1 MPRARYA
8 RWDGTQQVDDVTGE
22 DLLRAMS
29 DELLEHGDLD
39 QALRRLMQ
47 RGFRDP
53 AGRDVS
59 GLRELLERVRQRR
72 SQLAKEA
79 FSRMQDALG
88 SVTPEDLARVREM
101 LSELNSLVERRDAGD
116 DVQQDF
122 ERFMDRYGD
131 MVPGEPRSLEE
142 LLEAMARQAA
152 VARALLESMTPE
164 QRAKLAELSEALLES
179 DALLSGEL
187 GRLAAHLGAFSPF
200 SDELGDMAFGLGPA
214 SPVVGAF
221 ADLSQL
227 EQLLAGAP
235 SPGALAEVDIARA
248 RELLGAEDAHSLEAL
263 GRLAKQLRDAG
274 YAEQKEGR
282 MRLTPRGLRRLGDQA
297 LADLYTRLAPYR
309 SGQHQVGR
317 PGIGHERAGETKA
330 YEWGDPFNLSIERT
344 VRNALAR
351 RGPGTPVELS
361 PLDFEV
367 ERTESLTRSAT
378 VIMLDLSL
386 SMPMRGNFVAAKKMA
401 MALHALIS
409 ARFPSD
415 YLGVVGF
422 ARYARE
428 ISFRELP
435 EVSWDYDWGTN
446 IQHGLV
452 IARKLL
458 ARRRGTKQV
467 IMVTDGEPTA
477 HWPPGAL
484 EPVFGYPPTQQT
496 VDATL
501 VEVARCT
508 REQIRINTFALDA
521 TGHLR
526 RFVEQLARL
535 NKGKAFFTTP
545 NTLGDY
551 VLADF
556 LEEKR
561 LARSKNRRRLRRTA
575 EGF

>member
-1 MPRARYA
+1 VPRAHYS
-8 RWDGTQQVDDVTGE
+8 RWDGTQQLGDWTGDDVLG
-22 DLLRAMS
+22 AMA
-29 DELLEHGDLD
+29 DDLLEHGDLD

-53 AGRDVS
+53 SGYNIA
-59 GLRELLERVRQRR
+59 GLRDLLERVRRR
-72 SQLAKEA
+72 RAELAKEA
-79 FSRMQDALG
+79 FSHMQEALG
-88 SVTPEDLARVREM
+88 RVTAEDLARVRDM
-101 LSELNSLVERRDAGD
+101 LAELNSLVERRDSGN
-116 DVQQDF
+116 DVQRDF
-122 ERFMDRYGD
+122 EQFMDRYGD
-131 MVPGEPRSLEE
+131 MVPGNPSTLDE
-142 LLEAMARQAA
+142 LLEALARQAA
-152 VARALLESMTPE
+152 AARALLDSMTPE
-164 QRAKLAELSEALLES
+164 QRAKLAELSEALFES
-179 DALLSGEL
+179 DTGLLGEL
-187 GRLAAHLGAFSPF
+187 GRLAGRLGVFAPPGHLE
-200 SDELGDMAFGLGPA
+200 DMTLGFGPTN
-214 SPVVGAF
+214 PVVA
-221 ADLSQL
+221 ALTDLGQL

-248 RELLGAEDAHSLEAL
+248 RQLLGTEEARSLEAL

-274 YAEQKEGR
+274 YSEQKEGR
-282 MRLTPRGLRRLGDQA
+282 LRLTPKGLRRIGDQA
-297 LADLYTRLAPYR
+297 LADLFTRLAPYR
-309 SGQHQVGR
+309 SGRHEVSRAGQ
-317 PGIGHERAGETKA
+317 GHERAGETKA

-361 PLDFEV
+361 PVDFEV
-367 ERTESLTRSAT
+367 ERTEALTRSAT

-386 SMPMRGNFVAAKKMA
+386 SMPMRDNFVAAKKMA

-409 ARFPSD
+409 GRFPSD

-428 ISFRELP
+428 IPFRELP

-446 IQHGLV
+446 IQHGLAL
-452 IARKLL
+452 ARKML
-458 ARRRGTKQV
+458 ASHRGTKQV

-477 HWPPGAL
+477 HWPPGAAA
-484 EPVFGYPPTQQT
+484 PVFSYPPTRET

-501 VEVARCT
+501 IEVARCT

-526 RFVEQLARL
+526 RFVEQMARL

-545 NTLGDY
+545 ATLGDY

-556 LEEKR
+556 LEDKR
-561 LARSKNRRRLRRTA
+561 ALRRRRRSA
-575 EGF
+575 GAL